1 MISKKVI
8 SFFTFGVFLIIAG
21 AILKISKNPQA
32 SLILAIGLLFELLAA
47 LLFIWNKLTKK

>member
-32 SLILAIGLLFELLAA
+32 NLILATGLVFESIAIILYAWDK
-47 LLFIWNKLTKK
+47 IKKK

>member
-8 SFFTFGVFLIIAG
+8 SFFTFGVFLIVAG

-32 SLILAIGLLFELLAA
+32 SLILAIGLIFETIAIILYA
-47 LLFIWNKLTKK
+47 WNKINKK

>member
-21 AILKISKNPQA
+21 AILKIAKNPQA
-32 SLILAIGLLFELLAA
+32 NLILATGLVFESIAIILYAWDK
-47 LLFIWNKLTKK
+47 IKKK